1 MLVWEKVDKAC
12 GCHWL
17 AFDDGAPLFKVFKG
31 DDGWCFDYLPE
42 VGVEASGYD
51 TAEAAMEAAEAAFQ
65 LWDEMI
71 EELAAEIEAEW
82 AAEWLEHLEAEDE

>member
-1 MLVWEKVDKAC
+1 MLVWEKADKAC

-42 VGVEASGYD
+42 VGVEANGYD
-51 TAEAAMEAAEAAFQ
+51 TAEAAEAAYQ

-71 EELAAEIEAEW
+71 EEQAAEIEAEW